1 MLKSCLKEKSNVRQY
16 FIMIEPGLQQEINS
30 VMTEAR
36 NSRLE
41 FVTVEHLLM
50 ALLNMDEVV
59 VFLRAKRVNVDELR
73 AELEQ
78 YIVSH
83 TPLISQDAEID
94 IVPTVGFQRVLQRS
108 VYQAQSA
115 QRNSVNAMNVFVSI
129 FSEKE
134 SHAVYMLK
142 LNNLS
147 RLDVMEGIASDPAE
161 PLLEELKVKTDDKKK
176 KPSSLETFTTNLC
189 EKAKQGKIDPL
200 LGREEEVL
208 RMVQILSRRRKNNPL
223 LVGQAG
229 VGKTAIA
236 QGLAKKIVDGK
247 VPEVLQDATI
257 YQLDVGVLIA
267 GTKYRGDFEKRLKS
281 VLTDLEKKPNTI
293 LFIDEI
299 HTLIGAGSVSGG
311 SLDASNLLKPALADG
326 TLKCIGSTTYD
337 EFRKVFE
344 KDHALTRRFQKIDVE
359 EPSVEDT
366 IKILHGLKKYYQEHH
381 KVKYSSA
388 ALTSAAEL
396 THRHIGDRRLPDKA
410 IDVIDEVGALQQIMP
425 KSKRKVNIGV
435 ADIENIVAKLARIP
449 SRQVS
454 SDDKLQLRNLEE
466 ELSLGVFGQG
476 DAVNSLSTSI
486 KLSRSGLAAEDKPM
500 GSFLF
505 AGPTG
510 VGKTEICKQLA
521 RIMGVKLLRF
531 DMSEYMER
539 HSISKLIGSPP
550 GYIGYD
556 EGGLLT
562 EAVNSNPYAVL
573 LLDEIEK
580 AHPDIFNLLLQVM
593 DHGML
598 TDSNGREVSFRNV
611 ILVMTSNV
619 GAHSVQRASIGFNEQ
634 DHSLDYEGELKKIFT
649 PEFRNRL
656 SEIIYFNSLSEE
668 VVVFVVNKF
677 LFELEDTL
685 ESQNV
690 SLSVSDA
697 ARKWFATNGYD
708 AQMGARPMA
717 RLIEKEIRKPLA
729 DELLFGKLTNGG
741 TVKVGVKKDKITL
754 AIS

>member
-1 MLKSCLKEKSNVRQY
+1 
-16 FIMIEPGLQQEINS
+16 MIEPGLQQEINS

-73 AELEQ
+73 TELEQ

-161 PLLEELKVKTDDKKK
+161 PLLEELKVKTDDRKK

-208 RMVQILSRRRKNNPL
+208 RMVQVLSRRRKNNPL

-550 GYIGYD
+550 GYVGYD

-598 TDSNGREVSFRNV
+598 TDSNGREVDFRNV

-656 SEIIYFNSLSEE
+656 SEIIYFNTLSEE

>member
-1 MLKSCLKEKSNVRQY
+1 
-16 FIMIEPGLQQEINS
+16 MIEQGLQQEINM

-36 NSRLE
+36 NRRLE
-41 FVTVEHLLM
+41 FVTVEHLLL
-50 ALLNMDEVV
+50 ALLNMDEVIA
-59 VFLRAKRVNVDELR
+59 FLRGKRVNIDELR
-73 AELEQ
+73 AELDQ
-78 YIVSH
+78 YIDSH
-83 TPLISQDAEID
+83 TPIISEDAEID

-115 QRNSVNAMNVFVSI
+115 QKNSVNAMNVFVSI

-142 LNNLS
+142 LNNIS
-147 RLDVMEGIASDPAE
+147 RLDVMEGISSQLADSPAE
-161 PLLEELKVKTDDKKK
+161 ETKKVDGEKST
-176 KPSSLETFTTNLC
+176 KPSSLDSFASNLC
-189 EKAKQGKIDPL
+189 EKARLGEIDPL

-208 RMVQILSRRRKNNPL
+208 RTVQVLSRRRKNNPL
-223 LVGQAG
+223 FVGQAG

-236 QGLAKKIVDGK
+236 QGLAKRIVDGQ
-247 VPEVLQDATI
+247 VPDVLKKTTI
-257 YQLDVGVLIA
+257 YSLDVGVLIA

-281 VLTDLEKKPNTI
+281 VLTDLEKDKNAV

-326 TLKCIGSTTYD
+326 SLKCIGSTTYD

-344 KDHALTRRFQKIDVE
+344 KDHALARRFQKIDIE

-366 IKILHGLKKYYQEHH
+366 IKILHGLKKYYQSHH
-381 KVKYSSA
+381 KVKFSSA
-388 ALTSAAEL
+388 ALASAAEL
-396 THRHIGDRRLPDKA
+396 THRHMGDRRLPDKA
-410 IDVIDEVGALQQIMP
+410 IDVMDEVGALQQIMP
-425 KSKRKVNIGV
+425 KSKRKINIGV
-435 ADIENIVAKLARIP
+435 SDIENIVAKLARIP
-449 SRQVS
+449 SKQVT
-454 SDDKLQLRNLEE
+454 SDDKSQLKNLEND
-466 ELSLGVFGQG
+466 LKLGVFGQ
-476 DAVNSLSTSI
+476 DSAVDSLSTAI
-486 KLSRSGLAAEDKPM
+486 KLSRSGLSPTEQPM

-510 VGKTEICKQLA
+510 VGKTEICKQLS

-550 GYIGYD
+550 GYVGYD

-593 DHGML
+593 DHGIL
-598 TDSNGREVSFRNV
+598 TDANGREVDFSNV

-619 GAHSVQRASIGFNEQ
+619 GAQSVQRASIGFNEQ
-634 DHSLDYEGELKKIFT
+634 DHTLDYEGELKKTFT

-668 VVVFVVNKF
+668 VVVYVVNKF
-677 LFELEDTL
+677 IFELEDVL
-685 ESQNV
+685 EQKNV
-690 SLSVSDA
+690 SLIVSES
-697 ARKWFATNGYD
+697 ARKWFAENGYD
-708 AQMGARPMA
+708 SKMGARPMF

-729 DELLFGKLTNGG
+729 DELLFGDLSDGG
-741 TVKVGVKKDKITL
+741 TVKVGVQKDKITL
-754 AIS
+754 NFS

>member
-1 MLKSCLKEKSNVRQY
+1 
-16 FIMIEPGLQQEINS
+16 MIEQGLQQEINL

-36 NSRLE
+36 NRRLE
-41 FVTVEHLLM
+41 FVTVEHLLL
-50 ALLNMDEVV
+50 ALLNMDEVLT
-59 VFLRAKRVNVDELR
+59 FLRGKRINIDELR

-78 YIVSH
+78 YIDSH
-83 TPLISQDAEID
+83 TPIISEDAEID

-115 QRNSVNAMNVFVSI
+115 QKNSVNAMNVFVSI

-142 LNNLS
+142 LNNIS
-147 RLDVMEGIASDPAE
+147 RLDVMEGVSSQLADAPV
-161 PLLEELKVKTDDKKK
+161 EETKKVGSEKQT
-176 KPSSLETFTTNLC
+176 KPSSLESFTTNLC
-189 EKAKQGKIDPL
+189 EKARLGEIDPL

-208 RMVQILSRRRKNNPL
+208 RTVQILSRRRKNNPL

-229 VGKTAIA
+229 VGKTAIV

-247 VPEVLQDATI
+247 VPDVLKDTTI
-257 YQLDVGVLIA
+257 YSLDVGVLIA

-281 VLTDLEKKPNTI
+281 VLVDLDENKNSI
-293 LFIDEI
+293 LFIDEV
-299 HTLIGAGSVSGG
+299 HTLIGAGSGSGG
-311 SLDASNLLKPALADG
+311 SLDASNILKPALADG
-326 TLKCIGSTTYD
+326 TLKCIGSTTYE

-344 KDHALTRRFQKIDVE
+344 KDHALARRFQKIDID

-366 IKILHGLKKYYQEHH
+366 IKILHGLKKYYQTHH
-381 KVKYSSA
+381 NVKYSAA
-388 ALTSAAEL
+388 ALASAAEL

-410 IDVIDEVGALQQIMP
+410 IDVIDEVGALQQILP
-425 KSKRKVNIGV
+425 KSKRKINIGV

-449 SRQVS
+449 SRQINS
-454 SDDKLQLRNLEE
+454 NDKSQLKNLEE
-466 ELSLGVFGQG
+466 ELKLGVFGQNS
-476 DAVNSLSTSI
+476 AVESLSSAI
-486 KLSRSGLAAEDKPM
+486 KLARSGLSPIEQPM

-510 VGKTEICKQLA
+510 VGKTEICKQLS

-550 GYIGYD
+550 GYVGYD

-593 DHGML
+593 DYGIL
-598 TDSNGREVSFRNV
+598 TDANGREVDFRNV

-634 DHSLDYEGELKKIFT
+634 DHSLDYEGELKKTFT

-668 VVVFVVNKF
+668 VVVYVVNKF
-677 LFELEDTL
+677 LFELEDVL
-685 ESQNV
+685 EQKNV
-690 SLSVSDA
+690 SLIISDA
-697 ARKWFATNGYD
+697 ARKWFAKNGYD
-708 AQMGARPMA
+708 SKMGARPMA

-729 DELLFGKLTNGG
+729 DELLFGQLNEGG
-741 TVKVGVKKDKITL
+741 TVKVGVNKDQIALT
-754 AIS
+754 IS

>member
-1 MLKSCLKEKSNVRQY
+1 
-16 FIMIEPGLQQEINS
+16 MIEQGLQQEINL

-36 NSRLE
+36 NRRLE
-41 FVTVEHLLM
+41 FVTVEHLLL
-50 ALLNMDEVV
+50 ALLNMDEVLT
-59 VFLRAKRVNVDELR
+59 FFHSKRVNIDELR
-73 AELEQ
+73 IELEQ
-78 YIVSH
+78 YIDTH
-83 TPLISQDAEID
+83 TPIISEDAEID

-115 QRNSVNAMNVFVSI
+115 QKNSVNAMNVFVSI

-142 LNNLS
+142 LNNIS
-147 RLDVMEGIASDPAE
+147 RLDVMESISSQVVDVPTE
-161 PLLEELKVKTDDKKK
+161 KTKKVGTEKQK
-176 KPSSLETFTTNLC
+176 KPSYLESYTTNLC
-189 EKAKQGKIDPL
+189 EKARLGKIDPL

-208 RMVQILSRRRKNNPL
+208 RTVQILSRRNKNNPL

-236 QGLAKKIVDGK
+236 QGLARRIVDNK
-247 VPEVLQDATI
+247 VPEVLKKTTI
-257 YQLDVGVLIA
+257 YSLDVGVLIA

-281 VLTDLEKKPNTI
+281 VLSDLNKQKDSI

-326 TLKCIGSTTYD
+326 TLKCIGSTTYED
-337 EFRKVFE
+337 YRKIFE
-344 KDHALTRRFQKIDVE
+344 KDHALARRFQKIDIE
-359 EPSVEDT
+359 EPSVTDT
-366 IKILHGLKKYYQEHH
+366 IKILHGLKKYYQDHH
-381 KVKYSSA
+381 NVKYSAA
-388 ALTSAAEL
+388 ALTTAVEL

-410 IDVIDEVGALQQIMP
+410 IDVIDEVGALQQILP
-425 KSKRKVNIGV
+425 KSKRKINIGV
-435 ADIENIVAKLARIP
+435 SDIENIVAKLARIP

-454 SDDKLQLRNLEE
+454 SDDKSQLKTLND
-466 ELSLGVFGQG
+466 ELKLGVFGQ
-476 DAVNSLSTSI
+476 DRAVETLSSAI
-486 KLSRSGLAAEDKPM
+486 KLSRSGLAPVEKPM

-510 VGKTEICKQLA
+510 VGKTEICKQLS

-550 GYIGYD
+550 GYVGYN

-580 AHPDIFNLLLQVM
+580 AHPDIYNLLLQVM
-593 DHGML
+593 DHGLL
-598 TDSNGREVSFRNV
+598 TDANGREVDFKNI

-634 DHSLDYEGELKKIFT
+634 DHSLDYEGELKKTFT

-656 SEIIYFNSLSEE
+656 SEIIYFNTLSEE
-668 VVVFVVNKF
+668 VVIYVVNKF
-677 LFELEDTL
+677 LFELENAL
-685 ESQNV
+685 EEKNV
-690 SLSVSDA
+690 SLIVSDS
-697 ARKWFATNGYD
+697 ARKWFAKNGYD
-708 AQMGARPMA
+708 NKMGARPME
-717 RLIEKEIRKPLA
+717 RLIEREIRKPLA
-729 DELLFGKLTNGG
+729 DELLFGKLSEGG
-741 TVKVGVKKDKITL
+741 TVKVSANKDKISL
-754 AIS
+754 EIS

>member
-1 MLKSCLKEKSNVRQY
+1 
-16 FIMIEPGLQQEINS
+16 
-30 VMTEAR
+30 MTEAR

-41 FVTVEHLLM
+41 FVTVEHLLL
-50 ALLNMDEVV
+50 ALLNMEDVV
-59 VFLRAKRVNVDELR
+59 SFLRGKRVNVDDLR

-83 TPLISQDAEID
+83 TPLISEDAEID

-142 LNNLS
+142 LNSLS
-147 RLDVMEGIASDPAE
+147 RLDVMEGIASVATE
-161 PLLEELKVKTDDKKK
+161 PLLEESTVKTTEKQK

-236 QGLAKKIVDGK
+236 QGLAKRIVDGK
-247 VPEVLQDATI
+247 VPEVLHDATI
-257 YQLDVGVLIA
+257 YSLDVGVLIA

-344 KDHALTRRFQKIDVE
+344 KDHALTRRFQKIDVD

-381 KVKYSSA
+381 KVKYSA
-388 ALTSAAEL
+388 ASLVSAAEL

-410 IDVIDEVGALQQIMP
+410 IDVIDEVGALQQVLP

-454 SDDKLQLRNLEE
+454 SDDKLQLKNLEE
-466 ELSLGVFGQG
+466 ELKLGVFGQE

-550 GYIGYD
+550 GYVGYD

-598 TDSNGREVSFRNV
+598 TDANGREVDFRNV

-677 LFELEDTL
+677 LFELEDAL

-690 SLSVSDA
+690 SLVISDA

-708 AQMGARPMA
+708 AQMGARPMV

-729 DELLFGKLTNGG
+729 DELLFGKLIDGG
-741 TVKVGVKKDKITL
+741 SVKVGVKKDKITL

>member
-1 MLKSCLKEKSNVRQY
+1 
-16 FIMIEPGLQQEINS
+16 MIEQGLQQEINM

-36 NSRLE
+36 NRRLE
-41 FVTVEHLLM
+41 FVTVEHLLL
-50 ALLNMDEVV
+50 ALLNMDEVIA
-59 VFLRAKRVNVDELR
+59 FLRGKRVNIDELR

-78 YIVSH
+78 YIDSH
-83 TPLISQDAEID
+83 TPIISEDAEID

-115 QRNSVNAMNVFVSI
+115 QKNSVNAMNVFVSI

-142 LNNLS
+142 LNNIS
-147 RLDVMEGIASDPAE
+147 RLDVMEGISSQLADSPAE
-161 PLLEELKVKTDDKKK
+161 ETKKVDGEKST
-176 KPSSLETFTTNLC
+176 KPSSLDSFTSNLC
-189 EKAKQGKIDPL
+189 EKARLGEIDPL

-208 RMVQILSRRRKNNPL
+208 RTVQVLSRRRKNNPL
-223 LVGQAG
+223 FVGQAG

-236 QGLAKKIVDGK
+236 QGLAKRIVDGQ
-247 VPEVLQDATI
+247 VPDVLKKTTI
-257 YQLDVGVLIA
+257 YSLDVGVLIA

-281 VLTDLEKKPNTI
+281 VLTDLEKDKHAV

-326 TLKCIGSTTYD
+326 SLKCIGSTTYD

-344 KDHALTRRFQKIDVE
+344 KDHALTRRFQKIDIE

-366 IKILHGLKKYYQEHH
+366 IKILHGLKKYYQSHH
-381 KVKYSSA
+381 KVKFSSA
-388 ALTSAAEL
+388 ALASAAEL
-396 THRHIGDRRLPDKA
+396 THRHMGDRRLPDKA
-410 IDVIDEVGALQQIMP
+410 IDVMDEVGALQQIMP
-425 KSKRKVNIGV
+425 KSKRKINIGV
-435 ADIENIVAKLARIP
+435 SDIENIVAKLARIP

-454 SDDKLQLRNLEE
+454 SDDKSQLKNLEND
-466 ELSLGVFGQG
+466 LKLGVFGQ
-476 DAVNSLSTSI
+476 DSAVDSLSTAI
-486 KLSRSGLAAEDKPM
+486 KLSRSGLSPVEQPM

-510 VGKTEICKQLA
+510 VGKTEICKQLS

-550 GYIGYD
+550 GYVGYD

-593 DHGML
+593 DHGVL
-598 TDSNGREVSFRNV
+598 TDANGREVDFRNV

-619 GAHSVQRASIGFNEQ
+619 GAQSVQRASIGFNEQ
-634 DHSLDYEGELKKIFT
+634 DHSLDYESELKKTFT

-668 VVVFVVNKF
+668 VVVYVVNKF
-677 LFELEDTL
+677 IFELEDVL
-685 ESQNV
+685 EQKNV
-690 SLSVSDA
+690 SLIVSDN
-697 ARKWFATNGYD
+697 ARKWFAENGYD
-708 AQMGARPMA
+708 SNMGARPMF

-729 DELLFGKLTNGG
+729 DELLFGKLSNGG
-741 TVKVGVKKDKITL
+741 TVKVGVKKDKVTL
-754 AIS
+754 NIS

>member
-1 MLKSCLKEKSNVRQY
+1 
-16 FIMIEPGLQQEINS
+16 MIEQGLQQEINL

-36 NSRLE
+36 NRRLE
-41 FVTVEHLLM
+41 FVTVEHLLL
-50 ALLNMDEVV
+50 ALINMDEVLT
-59 VFLRAKRVNVDELR
+59 FLRSKRVDIDELR
-73 AELEQ
+73 VELEQ
-78 YIVSH
+78 YIDTH
-83 TPLISQDAEID
+83 TPIISEDTEID

-115 QRNSVNAMNVFVSI
+115 QKNSVNAMNVFVSI

-142 LNNLS
+142 LNNIS
-147 RLDVMEGIASDPAE
+147 RLDVMESVSSQVVDVPTE
-161 PLLEELKVKTDDKKK
+161 KTKKVGTEKQK
-176 KPSSLETFTTNLC
+176 KPSSLESYTTNLC
-189 EKAKQGKIDPL
+189 EKARLGKIDPL

-208 RMVQILSRRRKNNPL
+208 RTVQVLSRRNKNNPL

-236 QGLAKKIVDGK
+236 QGLAKRIVDNK
-247 VPEVLQDATI
+247 VPEVLKKTTI
-257 YQLDVGVLIA
+257 YSLDVGVLIA

-281 VLTDLEKKPNTI
+281 VLSDLNKQKDSI

-326 TLKCIGSTTYD
+326 TLKCIGSTTY
-337 EFRKVFE
+337 EEYRKIFE
-344 KDHALTRRFQKIDVE
+344 KDHALARRFQKIDIE
-359 EPSVEDT
+359 EPSVTDT
-366 IKILHGLKKYYQEHH
+366 IKILHGLKKYYQDYHN
-381 KVKYSSA
+381 VKYSAA
-388 ALTSAAEL
+388 ALTTAVEL

-410 IDVIDEVGALQQIMP
+410 IDVIDEVGALQQILP
-425 KSKRKVNIGV
+425 KSKRKINIGV

-454 SDDKLQLRNLEE
+454 SDDKSQLKTLDD
-466 ELSLGVFGQG
+466 ELKLGVFGQ
-476 DAVNSLSTSI
+476 DRAVETLSTAI
-486 KLSRSGLAAEDKPM
+486 KLSRSGLAPVEKPM

-510 VGKTEICKQLA
+510 VGKTEICKQLS

-550 GYIGYD
+550 GYVGYD

-580 AHPDIFNLLLQVM
+580 AHPDVFNLLLQVM
-593 DHGML
+593 DHGLL
-598 TDSNGREVSFRNV
+598 TDANGREVDFKNI

-619 GAHSVQRASIGFNEQ
+619 GARSVQRASIGFNEQ
-634 DHSLDYEGELKKIFT
+634 DHSLDYEGELKKTFT

-656 SEIIYFNSLSEE
+656 SEIIYFNTLSEE
-668 VVVFVVNKF
+668 VVIYVVNKF
-677 LFELEDTL
+677 LFELEETL
-685 ESQNV
+685 ETKNV
-690 SLSVSDA
+690 SLIVSES
-697 ARKWFATNGYD
+697 ARKWFANHGYD
-708 AQMGARPMA
+708 NKMGARPME
-717 RLIEKEIRKPLA
+717 RLVEREIRKPLA
-729 DELLFGKLTNGG
+729 DELLFGKLSDGG
-741 TVKVGVKKDKITL
+741 TVKVSVKKDKISL
-754 AIS
+754 EIS

>member
-1 MLKSCLKEKSNVRQY
+1 
-16 FIMIEPGLQQEINS
+16 MIEPGLQQEINL

-41 FVTVEHLLM
+41 FVTVEHLLL
-50 ALLNMDEVV
+50 ALLNMEDVML
-59 VFLRAKRVNVDELR
+59 FLRGKRVNVDELR

-83 TPLISQDAEID
+83 TPLISEDAEID

-142 LNNLS
+142 LNSLS
-147 RLDVMEGIASDPAE
+147 RLDVMEGIASEATE
-161 PLLEELKVKTDDKKK
+161 PLLEESTVKTTEKQK

-236 QGLAKKIVDGK
+236 QGLAKRIVDGK
-247 VPEVLQDATI
+247 VPEVLHDATI
-257 YQLDVGVLIA
+257 YSLDVGVLIA

-344 KDHALTRRFQKIDVE
+344 KDHALTRRFQKIDVD

-381 KVKYSSA
+381 KVKYSA
-388 ALTSAAEL
+388 ASLVSAAEL

-410 IDVIDEVGALQQIMP
+410 IDVIDEVGALQQVLP

-454 SDDKLQLRNLEE
+454 SDDKLQLKNLEE
-466 ELSLGVFGQG
+466 ELKLGVFGQE

-550 GYIGYD
+550 GYVGYD

-598 TDSNGREVSFRNV
+598 TDANGREVDFRNV

-677 LFELEDTL
+677 LFELEDAL

-690 SLSVSDA
+690 SLVISDA

-708 AQMGARPMA
+708 AQMGARPMV

-729 DELLFGKLTNGG
+729 DELLFGKLIDGG
-741 TVKVGVKKDKITL
+741 SVKVGVKKDKITL

>member
-1 MLKSCLKEKSNVRQY
+1 
-16 FIMIEPGLQQEINS
+16 MIEQGLQQEINM

-36 NSRLE
+36 NRRLE
-41 FVTVEHLLM
+41 FVTVEHLLL
-50 ALLNMDEVV
+50 ALLNMDEVIA
-59 VFLRAKRVNVDELR
+59 FLRAKRVNIDELR

-78 YIVSH
+78 YIDSH
-83 TPLISQDAEID
+83 TPIISEDAEID

-115 QRNSVNAMNVFVSI
+115 QKNSVNAMNVFVSI

-142 LNNLS
+142 LNNIS
-147 RLDVMEGIASDPAE
+147 RLDVMEGISSQLADTP
-161 PLLEELKVKTDDKKK
+161 PEETKKVEGEKST
-176 KPSSLETFTTNLC
+176 KPSSLESFTSNLC
-189 EKAKQGKIDPL
+189 EKARLGEIDPL

-208 RMVQILSRRRKNNPL
+208 RTVQVLSRRRKNNPL
-223 LVGQAG
+223 FVGQAG

-236 QGLAKKIVDGK
+236 QGLAKRIVDGQ
-247 VPEVLQDATI
+247 VPDILKQTTI
-257 YQLDVGVLIA
+257 YSLDVGVLIA

-281 VLTDLEKKPNTI
+281 VLNDLEKDKNAV

-337 EFRKVFE
+337 EYRKVFE
-344 KDHALTRRFQKIDVE
+344 KDHALARRFQKIDIE

-366 IKILHGLKKYYQEHH
+366 IKILHGLKKYYQSHH
-381 KVKYSSA
+381 KVKFSSA
-388 ALTSAAEL
+388 ALASAAEL
-396 THRHIGDRRLPDKA
+396 THRHMGDRRLPDKA
-410 IDVIDEVGALQQIMP
+410 IDVMDEVGALQQIMP
-425 KSKRKVNIGV
+425 KSKRKINIGV
-435 ADIENIVAKLARIP
+435 SDIENIVAKLARIP
-449 SRQVS
+449 SRQVN
-454 SDDKLQLRNLEE
+454 SDDKSQLQNLEKD
-466 ELSLGVFGQG
+466 LKLGVFGQ
-476 DAVNSLSTSI
+476 DSAVASLSTAI
-486 KLSRSGLAAEDKPM
+486 KLSRSGLSPVEQPM

-510 VGKTEICKQLA
+510 VGKTEICKQLS

-550 GYIGYD
+550 GYVGYD

-598 TDSNGREVSFRNV
+598 TDANGREVDFRNV

-619 GAHSVQRASIGFNEQ
+619 GAQNVQRASIGFNEQ
-634 DHSLDYEGELKKIFT
+634 DHSLDYEGELKKTFT

-656 SEIIYFNSLSEE
+656 SEIIYFNSLSED
-668 VVVFVVNKF
+668 VVVYVVNKF
-677 LFELEDTL
+677 IFELEDLL
-685 ESQNV
+685 EQKNV
-690 SLSVSDA
+690 SLIVSDN
-697 ARKWFATNGYD
+697 ARKWFAESGYD
-708 AQMGARPMA
+708 SKMGARPMI

-729 DELLFGKLTNGG
+729 DQLLFGELSQGG
-741 TVKVGVKKDKITL
+741 TVKVGVNKDKITL
-754 AIS
+754 NIS

>member
-1 MLKSCLKEKSNVRQY
+1 
-16 FIMIEPGLQQEINS
+16 MIEQGLQQEINL

-36 NSRLE
+36 NRRLE
-41 FVTVEHLLM
+41 FVTVEHLLI
-50 ALLNMDEVV
+50 ALLNMDDVV
-59 VFLRAKRVNVDELR
+59 SFLRAKRVIIDELR
-73 AELEQ
+73 VELEQ
-78 YIVSH
+78 YIDTH
-83 TPLISQDAEID
+83 TPIISEDAEID

-115 QRNSVNAMNVFVSI
+115 QKNSVNAMNVFVSI

-142 LNNLS
+142 LNNIS
-147 RLDVMEGIASDPAE
+147 RLDVMESISSQVVDVPTE
-161 PLLEELKVKTDDKKK
+161 KTKKVGTEKQK
-176 KPSSLETFTTNLC
+176 KPSSLESYTTNLC
-189 EKAKQGKIDPL
+189 EKARLGKIDPL

-208 RMVQILSRRRKNNPL
+208 RTVQVLSRRNKNNPL

-236 QGLAKKIVDGK
+236 QGLAKRIVDNK
-247 VPEVLQDATI
+247 VPEVLKKTTI
-257 YQLDVGVLIA
+257 YSLDVGVLIA

-281 VLTDLEKKPNTI
+281 VLSDLNKQKDSI

-326 TLKCIGSTTYD
+326 TLKCIGSTTYED
-337 EFRKVFE
+337 YRKIFE
-344 KDHALTRRFQKIDVE
+344 KDHALARRFQKIDIE
-359 EPSVEDT
+359 EPSVTDT
-366 IKILHGLKKYYQEHH
+366 IKILHGLKKYYQDYHN
-381 KVKYSSA
+381 VKYSAA
-388 ALTSAAEL
+388 ALTTAVEL

-410 IDVIDEVGALQQIMP
+410 IDVIDEVGALQQILP
-425 KSKRKVNIGV
+425 KSKRKINIGV

-454 SDDKLQLRNLEE
+454 SDDKSQLKTLDD
-466 ELSLGVFGQG
+466 ELKLGVFGQ
-476 DAVNSLSTSI
+476 DRAVETLSSAI
-486 KLSRSGLAAEDKPM
+486 KLSRSGLAPVEKPM

-510 VGKTEICKQLA
+510 VGKTEICKQLS

-550 GYIGYD
+550 GYVGYD

-580 AHPDIFNLLLQVM
+580 AHPDVFNLLLQVM
-593 DHGML
+593 DHGLL
-598 TDSNGREVSFRNV
+598 TDANGREVDFKNI

-634 DHSLDYEGELKKIFT
+634 DHSLDYEGELKKTFT

-656 SEIIYFNSLSEE
+656 SEIIYFNTLSEE
-668 VVVFVVNKF
+668 VVIYVVNKF
-677 LFELEDTL
+677 LFELENAL
-685 ESQNV
+685 EEKNV
-690 SLSVSDA
+690 SLIVSDS
-697 ARKWFATNGYD
+697 ARKWFAKKGYD
-708 AQMGARPMA
+708 NKMGARPME
-717 RLIEKEIRKPLA
+717 RLVEREIRKPLA
-729 DELLFGKLTNGG
+729 DELLFGKLSEGG
-741 TVKVGVKKDKITL
+741 TVKVSVKKDKIAL
-754 AIS
+754 EIS

>member
-1 MLKSCLKEKSNVRQY
+1 
-16 FIMIEPGLQQEINS
+16 MIEQGLQQEINL

-36 NSRLE
+36 NRRLE
-41 FVTVEHLLM
+41 FVTVEHLLL

-59 VFLRAKRVNVDELR
+59 IFLRGKRVNIDELQ

-78 YIVSH
+78 YIDSH
-83 TPLISQDAEID
+83 TPIISEDAEID

-115 QRNSVNAMNVFVSI
+115 QKNSVNAMNVFVSI

-142 LNNLS
+142 LNNIS
-147 RLDVMEGIASDPAE
+147 RLDVMEGISSQLADVPV
-161 PLLEELKVKTDDKKK
+161 EETKKVGSEKQT
-176 KPSSLETFTTNLC
+176 KPSSLESFTTNLC
-189 EKAKQGKIDPL
+189 EKARLGEIDPL

-208 RMVQILSRRRKNNPL
+208 RTVQVLSRRRKNNPL

-236 QGLAKKIVDGK
+236 QGLAKKIVDGT
-247 VPEVLQDATI
+247 VPDVLKDTTI
-257 YQLDVGVLIA
+257 YSLDVGVVIA

-281 VLTDLEKKPNTI
+281 VLVDLEESKNSI
-293 LFIDEI
+293 LFIDEV

-311 SLDASNLLKPALADG
+311 SLDASNILKPALADG
-326 TLKCIGSTTYD
+326 TLKCIGSTTYE

-344 KDHALTRRFQKIDVE
+344 KDHALARRFQKIDIE

-366 IKILHGLKKYYQEHH
+366 IKILHGLKKYYQTYHN
-381 KVKYSSA
+381 VKFSSA
-388 ALTSAAEL
+388 ALASAAEL

-410 IDVIDEVGALQQIMP
+410 IDVIDEVGALQQILP
-425 KSKRKVNIGV
+425 KSKRKINIGV

-449 SRQVS
+449 SRQVN
-454 SDDKLQLRNLEE
+454 SDDKSQLKNLEE
-466 ELSLGVFGQG
+466 ELKLGVFGQ
-476 DAVNSLSTSI
+476 DSAVDSLSSAI
-486 KLSRSGLAAEDKPM
+486 KLARSGLSPIEQPM

-510 VGKTEICKQLA
+510 VGKTEICKQLS

-550 GYIGYD
+550 GYVGYD

-593 DHGML
+593 DYGIL
-598 TDSNGREVSFRNV
+598 TDANGREVDFRNV

-668 VVVFVVNKF
+668 VVVYVVNKF
-677 LFELEDTL
+677 LFELEDVL
-685 ESQNV
+685 EQKNV
-690 SLSVSDA
+690 SLIISDA
-697 ARKWFATNGYD
+697 ARKWFAKNGYD
-708 AQMGARPMA
+708 SKMGARPMA
-717 RLIEKEIRKPLA
+717 RLIEKKIRKPLA
-729 DELLFGKLTNGG
+729 DELLFGQLSEGG
-741 TVKVGVKKDKITL
+741 IVKVGVNKDKIALT
-754 AIS
+754 IS

>member
-1 MLKSCLKEKSNVRQY
+1 
-16 FIMIEPGLQQEINS
+16 MIEPGLQQEINL

-41 FVTVEHLLM
+41 FVTVEHLLL
-50 ALLNMDEVV
+50 ALLNMEEVV
-59 VFLRAKRVNVDELR
+59 TFLRGKRVNVDEVR

-83 TPLISQDAEID
+83 TPLISEDAEID

-147 RLDVMEGIASDPAE
+147 RLDVMEGIASEPSE
-161 PLLEELKVKTDDKKK
+161 PLLEESTVKTEEKKK

-208 RMVQILSRRRKNNPL
+208 RMVQVLSRRRKNNPL

-247 VPEVLQDATI
+247 VPEVLHDATI
-257 YQLDVGVLIA
+257 YSLDVGVLIA

-281 VLTDLEKKPNTI
+281 VLTDLDKKPNSI

-326 TLKCIGSTTYD
+326 SLKCIGSTTYD

-344 KDHALTRRFQKIDVE
+344 KDHALTRRFQKIDIE

-381 KVKYSSA
+381 KVKYSAA

-410 IDVIDEVGALQQIMP
+410 IDVIDEVGALQQILP

-454 SDDKLQLRNLEE
+454 SDDKLQLKSLED
-466 ELSLGVFGQG
+466 ELKLGVFGQD
-476 DAVNSLSTSI
+476 DAVDSLSTSI

-550 GYIGYD
+550 GYVGYD

-562 EAVNSNPYAVL
+562 EAVNSSPYAVL

-598 TDSNGREVSFRNV
+598 TDANGREVDFRNV

-634 DHSLDYEGELKKIFT
+634 DHSQDYEGELKKTFT

-677 LFELEDTL
+677 LFELEDAL

-690 SLSVSDA
+690 SLVISDA

-708 AQMGARPMA
+708 PQMGARPMQ

-729 DELLFGKLTNGG
+729 DELLFGKLINGG

>member
-1 MLKSCLKEKSNVRQY
+1 
-16 FIMIEPGLQQEINS
+16 MIEQGLQQEINM

-36 NSRLE
+36 NRRLE
-41 FVTVEHLLM
+41 FVTVEHLLL
-50 ALLNMDEVV
+50 ALLNMDEVIA
-59 VFLRAKRVNVDELR
+59 FLRGKRVNIDELR

-78 YIVSH
+78 YIDSH
-83 TPLISQDAEID
+83 TPIISEDAEID

-115 QRNSVNAMNVFVSI
+115 QKNSVNAMNVFVSI

-142 LNNLS
+142 LNNIS
-147 RLDVMEGIASDPAE
+147 RLDVMEGISSQLADSPAE
-161 PLLEELKVKTDDKKK
+161 ETKKVDGEKST
-176 KPSSLETFTTNLC
+176 KPSSLDSFTSNLC
-189 EKAKQGKIDPL
+189 EKARLGEIDPL

-208 RMVQILSRRRKNNPL
+208 RTVQVLSRRRKNNPL
-223 LVGQAG
+223 FVGQAG

-236 QGLAKKIVDGK
+236 QGLAKRIVDGQ
-247 VPEVLQDATI
+247 VPDVLKKTTI
-257 YQLDVGVLIA
+257 YSLDVGVLIA

-281 VLTDLEKKPNTI
+281 VLTDLEKDKHAV

-326 TLKCIGSTTYD
+326 SLKCIGSTTYD

-344 KDHALTRRFQKIDVE
+344 KDHALTRRFQKIDIE

-366 IKILHGLKKYYQEHH
+366 IKILHGLKKYYQSHH
-381 KVKYSSA
+381 KVKFSSA
-388 ALTSAAEL
+388 ALASAAEL
-396 THRHIGDRRLPDKA
+396 THRHMGDRRLPDKA
-410 IDVIDEVGALQQIMP
+410 IDVMDEVGALQQIMP
-425 KSKRKVNIGV
+425 KSKRKINIGV
-435 ADIENIVAKLARIP
+435 SDIENIVAKLARIP

-454 SDDKLQLRNLEE
+454 SDDKSQLKNLEND
-466 ELSLGVFGQG
+466 LKLGVFGQ
-476 DAVNSLSTSI
+476 DSAVDSLSTAI
-486 KLSRSGLAAEDKPM
+486 KLSRSGLSPVEQPM

-510 VGKTEICKQLA
+510 VGKTEICKQLS

-550 GYIGYD
+550 GYVGYD

-593 DHGML
+593 DHGVL
-598 TDSNGREVSFRNV
+598 TDANGREVDFRNV

-619 GAHSVQRASIGFNEQ
+619 GAQSVQRASIGFNEQ
-634 DHSLDYEGELKKIFT
+634 DHSLDYEGELKKTFT

-677 LFELEDTL
+677 IFELEDVL
-685 ESQNV
+685 EQKNV
-690 SLSVSDA
+690 SLIVSDN
-697 ARKWFATNGYD
+697 ARKWFAENGYD
-708 AQMGARPMA
+708 SNMGARPMF

-729 DELLFGKLTNGG
+729 DELLFGKLSNGG
-741 TVKVGVKKDKITL
+741 TVKVGIKKDKVTL
-754 AIS
+754 NIS

>member
-1 MLKSCLKEKSNVRQY
+1 
-16 FIMIEPGLQQEINS
+16 
-30 VMTEAR
+30 
-36 NSRLE
+36 
-41 FVTVEHLLM
+41 
-50 ALLNMDEVV
+50 
-59 VFLRAKRVNVDELR
+59 
-73 AELEQ
+73 
-78 YIVSH
+78 
-83 TPLISQDAEID
+83 
-94 IVPTVGFQRVLQRS
+94 
-108 VYQAQSA
+108 
-115 QRNSVNAMNVFVSI
+115 MNVFISI

-142 LNNLS
+142 LNNIS
-147 RLDVMEGIASDPAE
+147 RLDVMEGISSQLADVPV
-161 PLLEELKVKTDDKKK
+161 EETKKVGGEKQT
-176 KPSSLETFTTNLC
+176 KPSSLESFTTNLC
-189 EKAKQGKIDPL
+189 EKARLGEIDPL

-208 RMVQILSRRRKNNPL
+208 RTVQILSRRRKNNPL

-247 VPEVLQDATI
+247 VPDVLKDTTI
-257 YQLDVGVLIA
+257 YSLDVGVLIA

-281 VLTDLEKKPNTI
+281 VLVDLEENKNSI
-293 LFIDEI
+293 LFIDEV

-311 SLDASNLLKPALADG
+311 SLDASNILKPALADG
-326 TLKCIGSTTYD
+326 TLKCIGSTTYE

-344 KDHALTRRFQKIDVE
+344 KDHALARRFQKIDIE

-366 IKILHGLKKYYQEHH
+366 IKILHGLKKYYQTYHN
-381 KVKYSSA
+381 VKFSSA
-388 ALTSAAEL
+388 ALASAAEL

-410 IDVIDEVGALQQIMP
+410 IDVIDEVGALQQILP
-425 KSKRKVNIGV
+425 KSKRKINIGV

-449 SRQVS
+449 SRQIN
-454 SDDKLQLRNLEE
+454 SDDKSQLKNLEE
-466 ELSLGVFGQG
+466 ELRLGVFGQ
-476 DAVNSLSTSI
+476 DSAVESLSSAI
-486 KLSRSGLAAEDKPM
+486 KLSRSGLSPIEQPM

-510 VGKTEICKQLA
+510 VGKTEICKQLSH
-521 RIMGVKLLRF
+521 IMVVILLRF
-531 DMSEYMER
+531 VMSEYMER

-550 GYIGYD
+550 GYVGYD

-593 DHGML
+593 DYGIL
-598 TDSNGREVSFRNV
+598 TDANGREVDFRNV

-634 DHSLDYEGELKKIFT
+634 DHSLDYEGELKKTFT

-668 VVVFVVNKF
+668 VVVYVVNKF
-677 LFELEDTL
+677 LFELEDVL
-685 ESQNV
+685 EQKNV
-690 SLSVSDA
+690 SLIISDA
-697 ARKWFATNGYD
+697 ARKWFAKHGYD
-708 AQMGARPMA
+708 SKMGARPMA

-729 DELLFGKLTNGG
+729 DELLFGQLSESG
-741 TVKVGVKKDKITL
+741 TVRVGVNKDKI
-754 AIS
+754 AITIS